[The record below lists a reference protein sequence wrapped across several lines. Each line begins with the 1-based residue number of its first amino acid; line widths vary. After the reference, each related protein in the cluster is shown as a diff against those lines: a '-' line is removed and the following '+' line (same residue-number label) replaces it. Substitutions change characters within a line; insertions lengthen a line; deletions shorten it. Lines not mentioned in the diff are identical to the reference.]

1 MEESAAAPDRGH
13 SIVYA
18 PRIQDL
24 LAREEKVFRIDA
36 TTVGVSH
43 CDLIADVVAARPVR
57 SAERSV
63 YKPAAGADIPHDSA
77 TRTIRALG
85 KDVMEGIRT
94 PPPPARGLNGP
105 WPYAATSY
113 LRQWLFASDP
123 LPVSL
128 LSKRGITRSPALSRI
143 VDRAVT
149 VWPEP
154 GGAGHGRTALAE
166 QIRSASDARER
177 GQAIAMYR
185 RATATLCDGVAA
197 LTGNALWLMGPAG
210 REQLMG
216 RAGRKQLTDS
226 AGREHDVAG
235 ADLTAVLWETL
246 RLLPPAWMLYRTG
259 GDAYAGLH
267 PEIRRE
273 DNVALFPLLM
283 HRHPHYWSEP
293 MDFRPERWAGVPDPE
308 KTPAFMPFGFDG
320 ARCWAK
326 HLVVPLAER
335 LLTVALDNRLAVR
348 VPNQETHV
356 PLRSLLSVRFDAR
369 SGA

>member
-1 MEESAAAPDRGH
+1 MEEKAAASDRGH
-13 SIVYA
+13 SLVYA

-43 CDLIADVVAARPVR
+43 RDLISDVVAARPVL
-57 SAERSV
+57 STERSV
-63 YKPAAGADIPHDSA
+63 YKPAAGAEIPHDSA

-85 KDVMEGIRT
+85 QDVMAGLRT

-113 LRQWLFASDP
+113 LRRWLFASDP
-123 LPVSL
+123 MPVSL

-149 VWPEP
+149 AWPEP
-154 GGAGHGRTALAE
+154 GGGGRGRTALAE
-166 QIRSASDARER
+166 QIRSASDAQER

-197 LTGNALWLMGPAG
+197 LTGNALWLLGPAG
-210 REQLMG
+210 RERGTAQ
-216 RAGRKQLTDS
+216 
-226 AGREHDVAG
+226 
-235 ADLTAVLWETL
+235 ADLTSVLWETL

-283 HRHPHYWSEP
+283 HRHPDYWPEP
-293 MDFRPERWAGVPDPE
+293 VDFRPERWTGVPDPE
-308 KTPAFMPFGFDG
+308 KTPAYMPFGFDG

-335 LLTVALDNRLAVR
+335 LLTVALDNRLALR
-348 VPNQETHV
+348 GPKQETHV
-356 PLRSLLSVRFDAR
+356 PLRSLLSVRFHAE